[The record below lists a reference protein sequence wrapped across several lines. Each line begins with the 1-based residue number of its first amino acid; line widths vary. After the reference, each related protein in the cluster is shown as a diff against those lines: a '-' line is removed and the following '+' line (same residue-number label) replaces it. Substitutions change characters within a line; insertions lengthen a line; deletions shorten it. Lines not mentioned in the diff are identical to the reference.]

1 MPALVACR
9 SEPNVVAY
17 YNHLQN
23 KCGLKKIQAICAVMR
38 KLLHAIYGM
47 LHNNMPFN
55 GDKFFKMKVAN
66 A

>member
-1 MPALVACR
+1 
-9 SEPNVVAY
+9 
-17 YNHLQN
+17 
-23 KCGLKKIQAICAVMR
+23 MR

-55 GDKFFKMKVAN
+55 GDKFFKMKVDN